1 MIIYYSFIYY
11 KLNTINK
18 FIKGDSMRNFKK
30 SAFTLSEVLIT
41 LGIIGVIAAITL
53 PTLIQKQQKKQ
64 TAVKLQKFYN
74 IMNSA
79 LTRYYAD
86 EGIMPENFSF
96 NDETIHNARKYKEW
110 FENTIGKYIVYTKIT
125 TTGSVDITVLLSD
138 GSGFSSYVANAN
150 IAHFMYCTQYK
161 YCSVDSFDGK
171 HTFLFNIDKGKFRP
185 LGASHISRNT
195 FKQYCQNPSMYGG
208 SNTKRHYCSAL
219 IEMDGWEIKDDYP
232 AW

>member
-1 MIIYYSFIYY
+1 MKY
-11 KLNTINK
+11 
-18 FIKGDSMRNFKK
+18 RFKN
-30 SAFTLSEVLIT
+30 SAFTLAEILIT
-41 LGIIGVIAAITL
+41 LGIIGVVASMTI

-64 TAVKLQKFYN
+64 TAVKLQKFYSV
-74 IMNSA
+74 MNSA
-79 LTRYYAD
+79 LTRYYAE

-96 NDETIHNARKYKEW
+96 IDETINNSRKYNDW
-110 FENTIGKYIVYTKIT
+110 FKNTIGKYIVYIKIIN
-125 TTGSVDITVLLSD
+125 TGPEGITVLLPD

-150 IAHFMYCTQYK
+150 TAHFMYCTQYK
-161 YCSVDSFDGK
+161 YCSISSFDGK
-171 HTFLFNIDKGKFRP
+171 HTFLFNIEKGKFKT
-185 LGASHISRNT
+185 LGSYRFSRNT